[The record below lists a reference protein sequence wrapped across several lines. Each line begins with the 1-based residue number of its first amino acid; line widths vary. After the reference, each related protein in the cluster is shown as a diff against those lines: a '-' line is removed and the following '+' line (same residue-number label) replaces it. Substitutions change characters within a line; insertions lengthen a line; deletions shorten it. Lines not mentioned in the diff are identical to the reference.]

1 MVIGYDTYN
10 EFYKV
15 TQRHDGNKTYEEFA
29 KSPYY
34 NAFVKFGSFVSNVHP
49 LYPNKFIH
57 YVVTSGV
64 KLDHWCRDELYDKY
78 VVEKNKKGS
87 YKASKLGT
95 FTENNFYKLKNAVAW
110 CSFDNRTLVKKA
122 NRLHQLDQMIF
133 SMDTEIQLHS
143 KLIKKSKDEES
154 TLIYLSK
161 LTQNKSK
168 KRSFA
173 NEINDFIQD
182 YQRWQTKM
190 FNTKPGY

>member
-1 MVIGYDTYN
+1 MDKTFETLEKVISQHDIDAIQKIIIYQNHDGSYTAFGKYDIVKN
-10 EFYKV
+10 SDGIYKV
-15 TQRHDGNKTYEEFA
+15 NIIGTHT
-29 KSPYY
+29 
-34 NAFVKFGSFVSNVHP
+34 VK
-49 LYPNKFIH
+49 Y
-57 YVVTSGV
+57 
-64 KLDHWCRDELYDKY
+64 
-78 VVEKNKKGS
+78 
-87 YKASKLGT
+87 
-95 FTENNFYKLKNAVAW
+95 FYKLSNAVAW

-122 NRLHQLDQMIF
+122 NRLHHLDQMIF

-182 YQRWQTKM
+182 YQRWQIKM